1 MHQVVLLGDG
11 EPARESDNGRL
22 QIALEQLQVA
32 EKRVR
37 DREARGVPDLG
48 RHPERL
54 GGGGEGGVEA
64 SQRALRLRAPAA
76 QAHEDRIDEAGLVA
90 LGGRREELDA
100 DVELLD
106 GLFEASHVAAR
117 DGGDEARVAARPQ
130 IAGISARRGLPR
142 ALERAV

>member
-1 MHQVVLLGDG
+1 MAPPALRTRAELAREGERLLGAG
-11 EPARESDNGRL
+11 EAARESDHGRL
-22 QIALEQLQVA
+22 QIALEQLQIA

-90 LGGRREELDA
+90 LRGRREELDA

-117 DGGDEARVAARPQ
+117 DGGDE
-130 IAGISARRGLPR
+130 
-142 ALERAV
+142 

>member
-1 MHQVVLLGDG
+1 MAPPALRTRAKLAREGERLLGAG
-11 EPARESDNGRL
+11 ARRRRVAVAE
-22 QIALEQLQVA
+22 EQLQIA

-106 GLFEASHVAAR
+106 GLF
-117 DGGDEARVAARPQ
+117 
-130 IAGISARRGLPR
+130 
-142 ALERAV
+142 